1 MSQQG
6 PILVVSTARRPS
18 FAATLDLGRLFPV
31 VETEWADAVRAV
43 EQVQPAAVLAATS
56 DTDAAGLAELAAR
69 VAARQPYLPLISVD
83 PRVPHPDNVIP
94 FFQSQT
100 SQTPDGGSDRLV
112 ARLRA
117 ALRVRSLHA
126 TVMRRLV
133 PATPMALSHID
144 PARDATVLL
153 IGRGGAY
160 PTLSVALGERTGVVG
175 ALSIEAAA
183 KHLNVRDIDGIVLG
197 EGFSPRVVDAFLTVL
212 TEDARFR
219 NLPVVVTADDLAPA
233 YDLPNLEIVS
243 DDSAQVVSTVLP
255 LIRQHAFEA
264 HLSRTLKAIDADG
277 LIDARTGLLTPEAF
291 ERDFAS
297 AIYQTQQRGG
307 GLSVARFAFDP
318 GTSPRAVRRRADHQP
333 PDAANGFR
341 RRAGGRLGGRGRRR
355 YRSEHR
361 PHRRTAAVQRD
372 APYLARQAR
381 HTGGTGCDGR
391 NPGVEGFREVAAG
404 VVRERRGSPRR
415 VVIVLSTSLIK
426 TRFRCH
432 CRPRTPR
439 SLQAILKLACKAFD
453 FP

>member
-18 FAATLDLGRLFPV
+18 FAATLDVARLFPV

-69 VAARQPYLPLISVD
+69 VAARQPYLPLIAVD

-94 FFQSQT
+94 FFQTQMPQT
-100 SQTPDGGSDRLV
+100 QGGSGSDRLV

-219 NLPVVVTADDLAPA
+219 NLPVVVTAVDLAPA

-243 DDSAQVVSTVLP
+243 DDTAQVVATALP

-264 HLSRTLKAIDADG
+264 HLSRTLKAIDAEG
-277 LIDARTGLLTPEAF
+277 LIDARTGLLTREAF

-318 GTSPRAVRRRADHQP
+318 EHPRAQFDGARIISRLMRQMDFGAAQEDGSVVVVFAETDLKTAHTIARRLSSVMRHTSH
-333 PDAANGFR
+333 G
-341 RRAGGRLGGRGRRR
+341 
-355 YRSEHR
+355 
-361 PHRRTAAVQRD
+361 QRD
-372 APYLARQAR
+372 ARSEPAV
-381 HTGGTGCDGR
+381 T
-391 NPGVEGFREVAAG
+391 VATLLPNDSAK
-404 VVRERRGSPRR
+404 
-415 VVIVLSTSLIK
+415 SL
-426 TRFRCH
+426 
-432 CRPRTPR
+432 R
-439 SLQAILKLACKAFD
+439 SRLQEEAHRAAS
-453 FP
+453 

>member
-6 PILVVSTARRPS
+6 PILVVSTAKQPS
-18 FAATLDLGRLFPV
+18 FATTIGIGRLFPV

-56 DTDAAGLAELAAR
+56 DTDATGLAELATR

-83 PRVPHPDNVIP
+83 PRIPHPDNVIP
-94 FFQSQT
+94 FFQSQIPQT
-100 SQTPDGGSDRLV
+100 QVSQTQGGADRLQ

-133 PATPMALSHID
+133 PSTPMALSHID

-197 EGFSPRVVDAFLTVL
+197 EGFSPRVIDAFLTVL

-219 NLPVVVTADDLAPA
+219 NLPIVLTGGDLAPA
-233 YDLPNLEIVS
+233 YDLPNLE
-243 DDSAQVVSTVLP
+243 VVSADAAEVVATALP

-318 GTSPRAVRRRADHQP
+318 EHPRAQFDGARIISRLMRQMDFGAADADGSVVVVFAETDLKTAHTIARRLSSVMRHTSH
-333 PDAANGFR
+333 G
-341 RRAGGRLGGRGRRR
+341 
-355 YRSEHR
+355 
-361 PHRRTAAVQRD
+361 QRD
-372 APYLARQAR
+372 ARAEPAV
-381 HTGGTGCDGR
+381 T
-391 NPGVEGFREVAAG
+391 VATLLPNDSAK
-404 VVRERRGSPRR
+404 
-415 VVIVLSTSLIK
+415 SL
-426 TRFRCH
+426 
-432 CRPRTPR
+432 R
-439 SLQAILKLACKAFD
+439 SRLHEEAHRAAS
-453 FP
+453 

>member
-18 FAATLDLGRLFPV
+18 FAATLDLARLFPV

-69 VAARQPYLPLISVD
+69 VAARQPYLPLIAVD

-94 FFQSQT
+94 FFQSQIPQAQV
-100 SQTPDGGSDRLV
+100 SQTQTLQTQGGSDRLV

-183 KHLNVRDIDGIVLG
+183 KHLNIRDIDGIVLG
-197 EGFSPRVVDAFLTVL
+197 EGFSPRVIDAFLTVL

-219 NLPVVVTADDLAPA
+219 NLPVVVTAVDLAPA
-233 YDLPNLEIVS
+233 YDLPNLEVVS
-243 DDSAQVVSTVLP
+243 DAAAQVVATVLP

-277 LIDARTGLLTPEAF
+277 LIDARTGLLTREAF

-318 GTSPRAVRRRADHQP
+318 EHPRAQFDGARIISRLMRQMDFGAALEDGSVVVVFAETDLKTAHTIARRLSSVMRHTSH
-333 PDAANGFR
+333 G
-341 RRAGGRLGGRGRRR
+341 
-355 YRSEHR
+355 
-361 PHRRTAAVQRD
+361 QRD
-372 APYLARQAR
+372 ARSEPAV
-381 HTGGTGCDGR
+381 T
-391 NPGVEGFREVAAG
+391 VATLLPNDSAK
-404 VVRERRGSPRR
+404 
-415 VVIVLSTSLIK
+415 SL
-426 TRFRCH
+426 
-432 CRPRTPR
+432 R
-439 SLQAILKLACKAFD
+439 SRLQEEAHRAAS
-453 FP
+453 

>member
-18 FAATLDLGRLFPV
+18 FAATLDVGRLFPV

-56 DTDAAGLAELAAR
+56 DADAARLAELAAR
-69 VAARQPYLPLISVD
+69 VAARQPYLPLIAVD

-94 FFQSQT
+94 FFQTQMPCKPKPCRT
-100 SQTPDGGSDRLV
+100 QGGSDRLV

-197 EGFSPRVVDAFLTVL
+197 EGFSPRVIDAFLTVL

-219 NLPVVVTADDLAPA
+219 NLPVVVTAVDLAPA

-243 DDSAQVVSTVLP
+243 DAAAQVVATVLP

-277 LIDARTGLLTPEAF
+277 LIDARTGLLTREAF

-318 GTSPRAVRRRADHQP
+318 EHPRAQFDGARIISRLMRQMDFGAALEDGSVVVVFAETDLKTAHTIARRLSSVMRHTSH
-333 PDAANGFR
+333 G
-341 RRAGGRLGGRGRRR
+341 
-355 YRSEHR
+355 
-361 PHRRTAAVQRD
+361 QRD
-372 APYLARQAR
+372 ARSEPAV
-381 HTGGTGCDGR
+381 T
-391 NPGVEGFREVAAG
+391 VATLLPNDSAK
-404 VVRERRGSPRR
+404 
-415 VVIVLSTSLIK
+415 SL
-426 TRFRCH
+426 
-432 CRPRTPR
+432 R
-439 SLQAILKLACKAFD
+439 SRLQEEAHRAAS
-453 FP
+453 